1 LPKTNTLQY
10 PGYIPIVKNVADKI
24 NQWRLRRNFQRNFL
38 IYCSVV
44 VGLLGGLAAIALKY
58 VVQLMEELSKN
69 IANHLYYHIAYA
81 FLPAMG
87 ILLTVLYARFINR
100 DHMEKGIGSI
110 LANIRKNRSNIR
122 VNNIYS
128 HLATSSLTVGFGGS
142 SGLEAPIVCI
152 GAAIGSNGGKFFN
165 LSPYEKTVLIAA
177 GASAGIAAVFN
188 SPIAGVLFSLE
199 IIIGEITI
207 PTFIPLLIASATGVV
222 VSKLLYSGQLFHL
235 VTGGWVLNALPFYV
249 ILGLCSGWISV
260 YISKVAGILEKGMFN
275 NLNRYQRALAGGLI
289 LGVIIMIFPALFG
302 EGYNHLQDILNGNI
316 DALKN
321 ETLFSNWLAQPLIL
335 LLFILCLVFMKII
348 AAGITIGSG
357 GNGGTFAP
365 TMFTGAFLGLFVA
378 LAVNQTGLVHLT
390 VSNFIAV
397 GMAGALSGVM
407 HAPLT
412 AIFLI
417 AEITGGYV
425 LFIPLMIVSAI
436 SYVISRLYNPH
447 NMYWHELIENQ
458 HINPDQD
465 DYMMDAIDLDSI
477 INTTFT
483 AISKET
489 PVVDFY
495 QLLAKSNANIFPVL
509 NKRNELV
516 GVILMD
522 QVRKQM
528 FNQKIDTGTVEA
540 IMTNPPAIIDYDQPM
555 SEIMETFD
563 ALDVWQLPVVKH
575 GEFIGFI
582 SKSALLAQYRDLI
595 IKQHKETD
603 LFAKI

>member
-1 LPKTNTLQY
+1 MQY
-10 PGYIPIVKNVADKI
+10 PGYIKLAKRVANKI
-24 NQWRLRRNFQRNFL
+24 NKWRLKRNIQRNFL

-44 VGLLGGLAAIALKY
+44 VGLLGGLAAILLKY
-58 VVQLMEELSKN
+58 VVGLMEELSKD
-69 IANHLYYHIAYA
+69 IAAHLYYHLAYA
-81 FLPAMG
+81 FLPALG
-87 ILLTVLYARFINR
+87 ILLTVFYQHVINR
-100 DHMEKGIGSI
+100 DHIEKGIGRVI
-110 LANIRKNRSNIR
+110 INIKRNRSNIKI
-122 VNNIYS
+122 NNVYA

-142 SGLEAPIVCI
+142 SGLEAPIVVM
-152 GAAIGSNGGKFFN
+152 GAALGSNTGKFFN

-199 IIIGEITI
+199 ILIGEITI

-235 VTGGWVLNALPFYV
+235 VTGGWVLNAIPFYV
-249 ILGLCSGWISV
+249 ILGLFSGWISV
-260 YISKVAGILEKGMFN
+260 YISKVAGILEHGIFKKY
-275 NLNRYQRALAGGLI
+275 NRYQRALFGGLI

-302 EGYNHLQDILNGNI
+302 EGYSHLQGILNGNI

-321 ETLFSNWLAQPLIL
+321 ETLFTKWLDYPLVM
-335 LLFILCLVFMKII
+335 LLFIAGLVFMKIV

-378 LAVNQTGLVHLT
+378 FAVNQTGLVHLS

-436 SYVISRLYNPH
+436 SYVISRIYNPY
-447 NMYWHELIENQ
+447 NMYWKELIHEQ
-458 HINPDQD
+458 KLYPDHD
-465 DYMMDAIDLDSI
+465 FNMLDAIRLDSI
-477 INTTFT
+477 INKSSNVLNKSML
-483 AISKET
+483 IS
-489 PVVDFY
+489 DFY
-495 QLLAKSNANIFPVL
+495 HILSNTDANIFAVL
-509 NKRNELV
+509 DDEGEME

-522 QVRKQM
+522 QIRKQL
-528 FNQKIDTGTVEA
+528 FNQRESSATIEE
-540 IMTNPPAIIDYDQPM
+540 IMTPPPTIIDYNQPV
-555 SEIMETFD
+555 SSIMEVFD
-563 ALDVWQLPVVKH
+563 ALDAWQLPVVKD
-575 GEFIGFI
+575 GVFLGFI
-582 SKSALLAQYRDLI
+582 SKSALLSKYRDLI

>member
-1 LPKTNTLQY
+1 MQY

-44 VGLLGGLAAIALKY
+44 VGLLGGLAAILLKY
-58 VVQLMEELSKN
+58 VVHLMEELSKN
-69 IANHLYYHIAYA
+69 IADHLYYHLAYA
-81 FLPAMG
+81 FLPALG
-87 ILLTVLYARFINR
+87 ILLTVLYQRFINR

-110 LANIRKNRSNIR
+110 LINIRKNQSNIK

-142 SGLEAPIVCI
+142 SGLEAPIVCM

-199 IIIGEITI
+199 ILIGEITI

-235 VTGGWVLNALPFYV
+235 VTGGWVLDALPFYV
-249 ILGLCSGWISV
+249 VLGLCSGWISV
-260 YISKVAGILEKGMFN
+260 YISKIAAILEKGMFKN
-275 NLNRYQRALAGGLI
+275 YNRYQRALAGGLI
-289 LGVIIMIFPALFG
+289 LGLIIMVFPALFG
-302 EGYNHLQDILNGNI
+302 EGYTHVQDILNGNI
-316 DALKN
+316 DALKS
-321 ETLFSNWLAQPLIL
+321 ETLFSSWLAQPLIM
-335 LLFILCLVFMKII
+335 LLFILCLVFMKIV

-447 NMYWHELIENQ
+447 NMYWKELIEHQN
-458 HINPDQD
+458 IRPEQD
-465 DYMMDAIDLDSI
+465 YYMLDAIPLDSI
-477 INTTFT
+477 INTSFT
-483 AISKET
+483 AISKDT
-489 PVVDFY
+489 PIIEFY
-495 QLLAKSNANIFPVL
+495 ELLSKSNANIFAVV
-509 NKRNELV
+509 NKHKELD

-528 FNQKIDTGTVEA
+528 FNQKPATDTVES
-540 IMTNPPAIIDYDQPM
+540 IMVNPPSVIDYYQPV
-555 SEIMETFD
+555 SDVMETFD

-575 GEFIGFI
+575 GEFIGFL
-582 SKSALLAQYRDLI
+582 SKSALLSQYRDLM

-603 LFAKI
+603 LFAKM

>member
-1 LPKTNTLQY
+1 
-10 PGYIPIVKNVADKI
+10 
-24 NQWRLRRNFQRNFL
+24 
-38 IYCSVV
+38 
-44 VGLLGGLAAIALKY
+44 
-58 VVQLMEELSKN
+58 MEVLSKN
-69 IANHLYYHIAYA
+69 IADHLYYHLAYA
-81 FLPAMG
+81 FLPALG
-87 ILLTVLYARFINR
+87 ILLTVFYQHFINR
-100 DHMEKGIGSI
+100 DHMEKGIGNI
-110 LANIRKNRSNIR
+110 LINIRKNQSNIK

-199 IIIGEITI
+199 ILIGEVTI

-222 VSKLLYSGQLFHL
+222 ISKLLYSGQLFHL
-235 VTGGWVLNALPFYV
+235 VTGGWVLDALPFYV
-249 ILGLCSGWISV
+249 VLGLCSGWISV
-260 YISKVAGILEKGMFN
+260 YISKMAAILEKGIFN
-275 NLNRYQRALAGGLI
+275 KYNRYQRALAGGLI
-289 LGVIIMIFPALFG
+289 LGLIIMIFPALFG
-302 EGYNHLQDILNGNI
+302 EGYTHLQDILNGNI
-316 DALKN
+316 EALKS
-321 ETLFSNWLAQPLIL
+321 ETLFSSWLAQPLIM
-335 LLFILCLVFMKII
+335 LLFILCLVFMKIV

-447 NMYWHELIENQ
+447 NMYWKELIEHQN
-458 HINPDQD
+458 IRPEQD
-465 DYMMDAIDLDSI
+465 YYMLDAMSLDSI
-477 INTTFT
+477 INTNFT
-483 AISKET
+483 AITKDT
-489 PVVDFY
+489 PIIEFY
-495 QLLAKSNANIFPVL
+495 ELLSKSNANIFAVV
-509 NKRNELV
+509 NKHKELD

-528 FNQKIDTGTVEA
+528 FNQKPATETVES
-540 IMTNPPAIIDYDQPM
+540 IMTNPPSVIDYYQPV
-555 SEIMETFD
+555 SDVMETFD

-582 SKSALLAQYRDLI
+582 SKSALLSQYRDLM

-603 LFAKI
+603 LFAKA